1 MTKAWKAAMLLLVLA
16 AVACPVMAE
25 PDANTPADKPA
36 AAESSDASWS
46 RSIAVIGACFGAA
59 IAAAG
64 GGYGVAKIGSGC
76 IESIARQPEA
86 ARDMFAP
93 MVVAAGMV
101 EVGMLFAIVV
111 CLLAIVTK

>member
-1 MTKAWKAAMLLLVLA
+1 MRKTGQVLALLMVLGALCVSA
-16 AVACPVMAE
+16 AVAADP
-25 PDANTPADKPA
+25 NSPAK
-36 AAESSDASWS
+36 EELKTEGSWS
-46 RSIAVIGACFGAA
+46 RSVAILGACFGAA
-59 IAAAG
+59 FAAMA
-64 GGYGVAKIGSGC
+64 GGYGVSRIGGAC

-111 CLLAIVTK
+111 CLVSLFL